1 MIYINNFRYINN
13 LRPIS
18 SFNINRVS
26 SLSLS
31 EYKKNDL
38 DIVYNPIIG
47 SNLGIPLNILQYI
60 FTTNYYNENII
71 NIELILL
78 QIAIGIF
85 TYGTDRL
92 FDAYNYNITTKN
104 TKDTKD
110 INKYENIVK
119 SYSNDK
125 INYYQYLL
133 KNYNINIGIIF
144 FSYLY
149 IINLLIQDIETLP
162 ISVLLTS
169 TLYYR
174 SFKENF
180 GQLKAI
186 YIGLFWTIGCVILP
200 CVLHDHNYEI
210 LNHPYNYI
218 PCFLTMFGASNLL
231 DIKDIEEDKT
241 ENIYTLPVIFGSTN
255 SILISHLAI
264 FSSIVLF
271 SYSDNFNNNI

>member
-1 MIYINNFRYINN
+1 M
-13 LRPIS
+13 
-18 SFNINRVS
+18 
-26 SLSLS
+26 
-31 EYKKNDL
+31 
-38 DIVYNPIIG
+38 
-47 SNLGIPLNILQYI
+47 
-60 FTTNYYNENII
+60 
-71 NIELILL
+71 
-78 QIAIGIF
+78 
-85 TYGTDRL
+85 
-92 FDAYNYNITTKN
+92 
-104 TKDTKD
+104 
-110 INKYENIVK
+110 
-119 SYSNDK
+119 
-125 INYYQYLL
+125 
-133 KNYNINIGIIF
+133 
-144 FSYLY
+144 Y

-271 SYSDNFNNNI
+271 SYSDNFNNNICLSLIYEIQNFGLFFLNYNKKLK